1 MTSNIILIDNGHGG
15 ETPGKCSP
23 DGRLREYAWTR
34 DIARR
39 VCNKLK
45 SLGYDAGL
53 LVPELNDVSLRERVR
68 RVNSVCAGAG
78 SDNVL
83 LVSIHVNA
91 AGTGQW
97 HNASGW
103 TAWVAP
109 NASQRSRQLASLL
122 NAEAVK
128 LNLKGNRSREPF
140 FTGNFAILRD
150 TKCPAV
156 LTENMFQDNQQDVAY
171 LLSDRGKSEITNLHI
186 TAITKYLTTHV

>member
-1 MTSNIILIDNGHGG
+1 MIILIDNGHGA

-34 DIARR
+34 EIARR
-39 VCNKLK
+39 VCDKLK
-45 SLGYDAGL
+45 ASGYNARL

-103 TAWVAP
+103 AGWDAP
-109 NASQRSRQLASLL
+109 NASQRSRKLATLL
-122 NAEAVK
+122 DAEAVR

-156 LTENMFQDNQQDVAY
+156 LTENMFQDNLHDVAY

-186 TAITKYLTTHV
+186 TAITEYLKSK

>member
-1 MTSNIILIDNGHGG
+1 MAYIVLIDNGHGA

-34 DIARR
+34 EIARR
-39 VCNKLK
+39 VCDKLK
-45 SLGYDAGL
+45 ALGYDARL

-68 RVNSVCAGAG
+68 RVNSVCTGAG

-97 HNASGW
+97 HNACGW

-109 NASQRSRQLASLL
+109 NASQRSRKLATLL
-122 NAEAVK
+122 DAEAVR

-156 LTENMFQDNQQDVAY
+156 LTENMFQDNLHDVAY
-171 LLSDRGKSEITNLHI
+171 LLSDRGKSEITDLHV

>member
-1 MTSNIILIDNGHGG
+1 MTSDLILIDNGHGA

-23 DGRLREYAWTR
+23 DGRLREYAWAR
-34 DIARR
+34 EIARR
-39 VCNKLK
+39 VCGKLK
-45 SLGYDAGL
+45 SLGYDARL

-68 RVNSVCAGAG
+68 RVNSVCAGARSG
-78 SDNVL
+78 NVL
-83 LVSIHVNA
+83 SVSIHVNA
-91 AGTGQW
+91 AGSGQW

-109 NASQRSRQLASLL
+109 KASQRSLQLASLL
-122 NAEAVK
+122 NTEAVR

-156 LTENMFQDNQQDVAY
+156 LTENMFQDNRNDVDY
-171 LLSDRGKSEITNLHI
+171 LLSERGKSEITELHVN
-186 TAITKYLTTHV
+186 AISQYIRSL

>member
-1 MTSNIILIDNGHGG
+1 MIILIDNGHGA

-34 DIARR
+34 EIARC
-39 VCNKLK
+39 VCDKLK
-45 SLGYDAGL
+45 APGYDARL
-53 LVPELNDVSLRERVR
+53 LVPELNDVALRERVK
-68 RVNSVCAGAG
+68 RVNSVCGDAG

-91 AGTGQW
+91 AGTSQW

-103 TAWVAP
+103 TTWVAP
-109 NASQRSRQLASLL
+109 NASQRSRTLATLL
-122 NAEAVK
+122 NVEAVK

-156 LTENMFQDNQQDVAY
+156 LTENMFQDNLHDVAY

-186 TAITKYLTTHV
+186 TAITEYLKSK

>member
-1 MTSNIILIDNGHGG
+1 MTSNIILIDNGHGA

-34 DIARR
+34 EIARR
-39 VCNKLK
+39 VCDKLK
-45 SLGYDAGL
+45 ALGYDARL

-78 SDNVL
+78 SGNVL

-109 NASQRSRQLASLL
+109 NASQRSRKLATLL

-156 LTENMFQDNQQDVAY
+156 LTENMFQDNSHDVDY
-171 LLSDRGKSEITNLHI
+171 LLSDRGKSEITDLHI
-186 TAITKYLTTHV
+186 TAITQYLKSL

>member
-1 MTSNIILIDNGHGG
+1 MIILIDNGHGA

-34 DIARR
+34 EIARR
-39 VCNKLK
+39 VCDKLK
-45 SLGYDAGL
+45 SLGYDARL
-53 LVPELNDVSLRERVR
+53 LVPELNDVSLRERVK
-68 RVNSVCAGAG
+68 RVNSVCGDAG

-83 LVSIHVNA
+83 LISIHVNA

-122 NAEAVK
+122 NADAVR

-156 LTENMFQDNQQDVAY
+156 LTENMFQDNRHDVDY
-171 LLSDRGKSEITNLHI
+171 LLSERGKSEIADLHI
-186 TAITKYLTTHV
+186 TAITQYL

>member
-1 MTSNIILIDNGHGG
+1 MIILIDNGHGA

-34 DIARR
+34 EIARC
-39 VCNKLK
+39 VCDKLK
-45 SLGYDAGL
+45 APGYDARL

-68 RVNSVCAGAG
+68 RVNSVCGDAG

-91 AGTGQW
+91 AGTSQW

-103 TAWVAP
+103 TTWVAP
-109 NASQRSRQLASLL
+109 NASQRSRTLATLL
-122 NAEAVK
+122 NVEAVK

-156 LTENMFQDNQQDVAY
+156 LTENMFQDNLHDVAY

-186 TAITKYLTTHV
+186 TAITKYLKSK

>member
-1 MTSNIILIDNGHGG
+1 MTYIVLIDNGHGA

-34 DIARR
+34 EIARR
-39 VCNKLK
+39 VCDKLK
-45 SLGYDAGL
+45 ASGYDARL
-53 LVPELNDVSLRERVR
+53 LVPELNDISLRERVR
-68 RVNSVCAGAG
+68 RVNNVCIGAG

-91 AGTGQW
+91 AGSGQW

-109 NASQRSRQLASLL
+109 KASQRSRKLAMLL
-122 NAEAVK
+122 NAEAVN

-156 LTENMFQDNQQDVAY
+156 LTENMFQDNLHDVAY
-171 LLSDRGKSEITNLHI
+171 LLSDRGQSEITDLHI
-186 TAITKYLTTHV
+186 TAITKYLNSK

>member
-1 MTSNIILIDNGHGG
+1 MTYIVLIDNGHGA

-23 DGRLREYAWTR
+23 DGKLREYAWTR
-34 DIARR
+34 EIARR
-39 VCNKLK
+39 VCDKLK
-45 SLGYDAGL
+45 ALGYDTRL
-53 LVPELNDVSLRERVR
+53 LVPELNDVPLRERVR
-68 RVNSVCAGAG
+68 RVNSVCTGTA

-97 HNASGW
+97 QNACGW
-103 TAWVAP
+103 TVWVAP
-109 NASQRSRQLASLL
+109 NASQRSRKLATLL

-156 LTENMFQDNQQDVAY
+156 LTENMFQDNLHDVAY

-186 TAITKYLTTHV
+186 TAITEYLKSK

>member
-34 DIARR
+34 EIARR
-39 VCNKLK
+39 VCDKLK
-45 SLGYDAGL
+45 ALGYDARL
-53 LVPELNDVSLRERVR
+53 LVPALNDVSLRERVR
-68 RVNSVCAGAG
+68 RVNRICTGAG
-78 SDNVL
+78 SNNVL

-103 TAWVAP
+103 TAGVAP

-122 NAEAVK
+122 NAEAVR
-128 LNLKGNRSREPF
+128 LNLKGNRSLEPF

-156 LTENMFQDNQQDVAY
+156 LTENMFQDNRHDVDY
-171 LLSDRGKSEITNLHI
+171 LLSERGKSEIADLHI
-186 TAITKYLTTHV
+186 TAITQYLKSL

>member
-1 MTSNIILIDNGHGG
+1 MTYIVLIDNGHGA

-23 DGRLREYAWTR
+23 DGRLHEYAWTR
-34 DIARR
+34 EIARR
-39 VCNKLK
+39 VCDKLK
-45 SLGYDAGL
+45 ASGYDARL

-68 RVNSVCAGAG
+68 RVNSICAGAG

-103 TAWVAP
+103 TAWIAP
-109 NASQRSRQLASLL
+109 NASQRSRKLAMLL
-122 NAEAVK
+122 NAEAVN

-156 LTENMFQDNQQDVAY
+156 LTENMLQDNLHDVAY

-186 TAITKYLTTHV
+186 TAITEYLKSK

>member
-1 MTSNIILIDNGHGG
+1 MIILIDNGHGAK
-15 ETPGKCSP
+15 TPGKCSP

-34 DIARR
+34 EIARR
-39 VCNKLK
+39 VCDKLK
-45 SLGYDAGL
+45 APGYDARL
-53 LVPELNDVSLRERVR
+53 LVPELNDVSLRERVK
-68 RVNSVCAGAG
+68 RVNSVCDDAG

-91 AGTGQW
+91 AGTSQW

-103 TAWVAP
+103 TTWVAP
-109 NASQRSRQLASLL
+109 NASHRSRKLATLL
-122 NAEAVK
+122 NVEAVK

-156 LTENMFQDNQQDVAY
+156 LTENMFQDNLHDVAY

-186 TAITKYLTTHV
+186 TAITEYLKSK

>member
-1 MTSNIILIDNGHGG
+1 MIILIDNGHGA

-34 DIARR
+34 EIARR
-39 VCNKLK
+39 VCDKLK
-45 SLGYDAGL
+45 ALGYDARL
-53 LVPELNDVSLRERVR
+53 LVPELNDVALRERVK
-68 RVNSVCAGAG
+68 RVNSICGDAG

-109 NASQRSRQLASLL
+109 NASQRSCKLATLL
-122 NAEAVK
+122 NVEAVK

-156 LTENMFQDNQQDVAY
+156 LTENMFQDNLHDVAY
-171 LLSDRGKSEITNLHI
+171 LLSDRGKSEITDLHVSAL
-186 TAITKYLTTHV
+186 TEYLKSK

>member
-1 MTSNIILIDNGHGG
+1 MTYIVLIDNGHGA

-39 VCNKLK
+39 VCDKLK
-45 SLGYDAGL
+45 APGYDARL
-53 LVPELNDVSLRERVR
+53 LVPELNDVSLRERVK
-68 RVNSVCAGAG
+68 RVNSVCGDAG

-91 AGTGQW
+91 AGTSQW

-103 TAWVAP
+103 TAWIAS
-109 NASQRSRQLASLL
+109 NASQRSRELAILL
-122 NAEAVK
+122 NAEAVR

-156 LTENMFQDNQQDVAY
+156 LTENMFQDNLHDVAY
-171 LLSDRGKSEITNLHI
+171 LLSDRGKSEITDLHI
-186 TAITKYLTTHV
+186 TAITKYLNSK

>member
-1 MTSNIILIDNGHGG
+1 MIIIIDNGHGA

-39 VCNKLK
+39 VCDKLK
-45 SLGYDAGL
+45 ALGYDARL

-68 RVNSVCAGAG
+68 RVNNVCIDAG

-103 TAWVAP
+103 TAWIAP
-109 NASQRSRQLASLL
+109 NASQRSRKLATLL
-122 NAEAVK
+122 DAEAVR

-156 LTENMFQDNQQDVAY
+156 LTENMFQDNLHDVAY
-171 LLSDRGKSEITNLHI
+171 LLSDRGKSEITDLHVSAL
-186 TAITKYLTTHV
+186 TEYLKSK

>member
-34 DIARR
+34 QIARR
-39 VCNKLK
+39 VCDKLK
-45 SLGYDAGL
+45 APGYDARL

-68 RVNSVCAGAG
+68 RVNRICTGAG
-78 SDNVL
+78 SNNVL

-109 NASQRSRQLASLL
+109 NASRRSRQLASLL
-122 NAEAVK
+122 NAEAVR

-156 LTENMFQDNQQDVAY
+156 LTENMFQDNRHDVDY
-171 LLSDRGKSEITNLHI
+171 LLSERGKSEITNLHV
-186 TAITKYLTTHV
+186 TAITEYLKSK

>member
-1 MTSNIILIDNGHGG
+1 MTSDLILIDNGHGA

-34 DIARR
+34 EIARR
-39 VCNKLK
+39 VCDKLK
-45 SLGYDAGL
+45 ALGYDARL

-68 RVNSVCAGAG
+68 RVNSVYAGAG
-78 SDNVL
+78 SGNVL

-97 HNASGW
+97 HDASGW
-103 TAWVAP
+103 TAWIAP
-109 NASQRSRQLASLL
+109 KASQRSRKLATLL
-122 NAEAVK
+122 NAEAVR

-150 TKCPAV
+150 TKCSAV
-156 LTENMFQDNQQDVAY
+156 LTENMFQDNRHDVDY
-171 LLSDRGKSEITNLHI
+171 LLSERGKSEITELHVN
-186 TAITKYLTTHV
+186 AITQYLKSL

>member
-34 DIARR
+34 EIARR
-39 VCNKLK
+39 VCDKLK
-45 SLGYDAGL
+45 ALGYDARL

-68 RVNSVCAGAG
+68 RVNSVCADAG

-83 LVSIHVNA
+83 SVSIHVNA

-109 NASQRSRQLASLL
+109 NASQRSRKLATLL

-156 LTENMFQDNQQDVAY
+156 LTENMFQDNRHDVDY
-171 LLSDRGKSEITNLHI
+171 LLSERGKSEIADLHV
-186 TAITKYLTTHV
+186 TAITQYLKSL

>member
-1 MTSNIILIDNGHGG
+1 MTSDIILIDNGHGA

-34 DIARR
+34 EIARR
-39 VCNKLK
+39 VCDKLK
-45 SLGYDAGL
+45 ALGYDARL
-53 LVPELNDVSLRERVR
+53 LVPENTTVTLREGVSRGI
-68 RVNSVCAGAG
+68 NVCIGAG

-156 LTENMFQDNQQDVAY
+156 LTENMFQDNRYDVNY
-171 LLSDRGKSEITNLHI
+171 LLSERGKSEITDLHV
-186 TAITKYLTTHV
+186 TAITQYLKSK

>member
-1 MTSNIILIDNGHGG
+1 MTYIVLIDNGHGAV
-15 ETPGKCSP
+15 TPGKCSP

-34 DIARR
+34 EIARR
-39 VCNKLK
+39 VCDKLK
-45 SLGYDAGL
+45 ALGYDARL

-68 RVNSVCAGAG
+68 RVNSICTGAG
-78 SDNVL
+78 SENVL

-91 AGTGQW
+91 AGTDQW

-109 NASQRSRQLASLL
+109 NASQRSCKLATLL
-122 NAEAVK
+122 DAEAVR

-150 TKCPAV
+150 TRCPAV
-156 LTENMFQDNQQDVAY
+156 LTENIFQDNQQDVAY

-186 TAITKYLTTHV
+186 TAITKYLTTQA

>member
-1 MTSNIILIDNGHGG
+1 MTYIVLIDNGHGG

-34 DIARR
+34 EIARC
-39 VCNKLK
+39 VCDKLK
-45 SLGYDAGL
+45 SLGYDARL
-53 LVPELNDVSLRERVR
+53 LVPELNDVPLRERVR

-83 LVSIHVNA
+83 LISIHVNA

-109 NASQRSRQLASLL
+109 NTSQRSRQLASLL
-122 NAEAVK
+122 NAEAVR
-128 LNLKGNRSREPF
+128 LNLKGNRSLEPF

-156 LTENMFQDNQQDVAY
+156 LTENMFQDNSHDVDY
-171 LLSDRGKSEITNLHI
+171 LLSERGKSEIADLHV
-186 TAITKYLTTHV
+186 TAITQYLKSL

>member
-1 MTSNIILIDNGHGG
+1 MIILIDNGHGA

-23 DGRLREYAWTR
+23 DGRLHEYAWTR
-34 DIARR
+34 EIARR
-39 VCNKLK
+39 VCDKLK
-45 SLGYDAGL
+45 ASGYNARL
-53 LVPELNDVSLRERVR
+53 LVPELNDVALRERVK
-68 RVNSVCAGAG
+68 RVNSVCGDAG

-91 AGTGQW
+91 AGTSQW

-103 TAWVAP
+103 TTWIAP
-109 NASQRSRQLASLL
+109 NASQRSRKLATLL
-122 NAEAVK
+122 NVEAVK

-156 LTENMFQDNQQDVAY
+156 LTENMFQDNLHDVAY
-171 LLSDRGKSEITNLHI
+171 LLSDRGKSEITDLHVSAL
-186 TAITKYLTTHV
+186 TEYLKSK

>member
-34 DIARR
+34 EIARC
-39 VCNKLK
+39 VCDKLK
-45 SLGYDAGL
+45 SLGYDARL

-68 RVNSVCAGAG
+68 RVNSVCADAG

-122 NAEAVK
+122 NAEAVR
-128 LNLKGNRSREPF
+128 LNLKGNRSLEPF

-150 TKCPAV
+150 TKYPAV
-156 LTENMFQDNQQDVAY
+156 LTENMFQDNRHDVDY
-171 LLSDRGKSEITNLHI
+171 LLSERGKSEIADLHI
-186 TAITKYLTTHV
+186 TAITQYLKSL

>member
-1 MTSNIILIDNGHGG
+1 MTYIVLIDNGHGA

-39 VCNKLK
+39 VCDKLK
-45 SLGYDAGL
+45 ASGYDARL

-103 TAWVAP
+103 TAWIAP
-109 NASQRSRQLASLL
+109 NASQRSRKLAMLL
-122 NAEAVK
+122 NAEAVN

-140 FTGNFAILRD
+140 FTGNFAILLD

-156 LTENMFQDNQQDVAY
+156 LTENMFQDNLHDVAY
-171 LLSDRGKSEITNLHI
+171 LLSDRGQSEITDLHI
-186 TAITKYLTTHV
+186 TAITKYLNSK

>member
-1 MTSNIILIDNGHGG
+1 MTSDIILIDNGHGA

-23 DGRLREYAWTR
+23 DGRLLEYAWTR
-34 DIARR
+34 EIARR
-39 VCNKLK
+39 VCDKLK
-45 SLGYDAGL
+45 ALGYDARL
-53 LVPELNDVSLRERVR
+53 LVPELNDVPLRERVR

-78 SDNVL
+78 SGNVL

-122 NAEAVK
+122 NAEAVR

-156 LTENMFQDNQQDVAY
+156 LTENMFQDNLHDVAY

-186 TAITKYLTTHV
+186 TAITEYLKSK

>member
-1 MTSNIILIDNGHGG
+1 MTSDLILIDNGHGA
-15 ETPGKCSP
+15 ETPGKFSP
-23 DGRLREYAWTR
+23 DGRLREYAWAR
-34 DIARR
+34 EIARR
-39 VCNKLK
+39 VRGKLK
-45 SLGYDAGL
+45 SLGYDARL

-68 RVNSVCAGAG
+68 RVNNDCIGAG

-109 NASQRSRQLASLL
+109 KASQRSRQLASLL
-122 NAEAVK
+122 NTEAVR
-128 LNLKGNRSREPF
+128 LNLKGNRSRESF

-156 LTENMFQDNQQDVAY
+156 LTENMFQDNRNDVDY
-171 LLSDRGKSEITNLHI
+171 LLSDRGKYEITELHVN
-186 TAITKYLTTHV
+186 AITQYIR

>member
-1 MTSNIILIDNGHGG
+1 MIILIDNGHGA

-34 DIARR
+34 EIARR
-39 VCNKLK
+39 VCDKLK
-45 SLGYDAGL
+45 ALGYDARL
-53 LVPELNDVSLRERVR
+53 LVPELNDVALRERVK
-68 RVNSVCAGAG
+68 RVNSVCGDAG

-103 TAWVAP
+103 TAWIAP
-109 NASQRSRQLASLL
+109 NASQRSRKLATLL
-122 NAEAVK
+122 DAEAVR

-156 LTENMFQDNQQDVAY
+156 LTENMFQDNLHDVAY
-171 LLSDRGKSEITNLHI
+171 LLSDHGKSEITNLHI
-186 TAITKYLTTHV
+186 TAITEYLKSK

>member
-1 MTSNIILIDNGHGG
+1 MTSDLILIDNGHGA

-23 DGRLREYAWTR
+23 DGRLREYAWAR
-34 DIARR
+34 EIARR
-39 VCNKLK
+39 VRGKLK
-45 SLGYDAGL
+45 ALGYDARL

-68 RVNSVCAGAG
+68 RVNNVCIGAG
-78 SDNVL
+78 SGNVL

-109 NASQRSRQLASLL
+109 KASQRSRQLASLF
-122 NAEAVK
+122 NTEAVR

-156 LTENMFQDNQQDVAY
+156 LTENMFQDNRQDVDY
-171 LLSDRGKSEITNLHI
+171 LLSEHGKYEITELHVN
-186 TAITKYLTTHV
+186 AITQYIRSL

>member
-1 MTSNIILIDNGHGG
+1 MTYIVLIDNGHGA

-34 DIARR
+34 EIARC
-39 VCNKLK
+39 VCDKLK
-45 SLGYDAGL
+45 ASGYDARL

-97 HNASGW
+97 HNAAGW

-109 NASQRSRQLASLL
+109 NASRRSRKLATLL
-122 NAEAVK
+122 DTEAVRH
-128 LNLKGNRSREPF
+128 NLKGNRSREPF

-156 LTENMFQDNQQDVAY
+156 LTENMFQDNLHDVAN
-171 LLSDRGKSEITNLHI
+171 LLSDRGKSEITDLHV
-186 TAITKYLTTHV
+186 TAITRYLTTQA

>member
-1 MTSNIILIDNGHGG
+1 MIILIDNGHGA

-34 DIARR
+34 EIARR
-39 VCNKLK
+39 VCDKLK
-45 SLGYDAGL
+45 ASGYNARL

-91 AGTGQW
+91 AGTDQW

-109 NASQRSRQLASLL
+109 NASQRSRKLATLL
-122 NAEAVK
+122 DAEAVR

-156 LTENMFQDNQQDVAY
+156 LTENMFQDNLHDVAY

-186 TAITKYLTTHV
+186 TAITEYLKSK

>member
-1 MTSNIILIDNGHGG
+1 MTSDIILIDNGHGA

-34 DIARR
+34 EIARR
-39 VCNKLK
+39 VCDKLK
-45 SLGYDAGL
+45 APGYDARL

-68 RVNSVCAGAG
+68 RINSVCAGAG

-103 TAWVAP
+103 TAWIAP
-109 NASQRSRQLASLL
+109 NASQRSRKLATLL
-122 NAEAVK
+122 DVEAVR

-156 LTENMFQDNQQDVAY
+156 LTENMFQDNRHDVDY
-171 LLSDRGKSEITNLHI
+171 LLSERGKSEITDLHI
-186 TAITKYLTTHV
+186 TAITQYLRSL

>member
-1 MTSNIILIDNGHGG
+1 MTSNIILIDNGHGA

-34 DIARR
+34 EIARR
-39 VCNKLK
+39 VCDKLK
-45 SLGYDAGL
+45 ALGYDAGL

-68 RVNSVCAGAG
+68 RVNSVYAGAG

-109 NASQRSRQLASLL
+109 NASQRSRKLATLL

-156 LTENMFQDNQQDVAY
+156 LTENMFQDNRHDVDY
-171 LLSDRGKSEITNLHI
+171 LLSDRGKSEITDLHI
-186 TAITKYLTTHV
+186 TAITQYLKSL

>member
-1 MTSNIILIDNGHGG
+1 MIILIDNGHGA

-34 DIARR
+34 EIARR
-39 VCNKLK
+39 VCDKLK
-45 SLGYDAGL
+45 ALGYDARL
-53 LVPELNDVSLRERVR
+53 LVPELSDVSLRERVR
-68 RVNSVCAGAG
+68 RVNNVCVGAA
-78 SDNVL
+78 SENVL

-97 HNASGW
+97 YNASGW

-109 NASQRSRQLASLL
+109 NASQRSRKLAILL

-156 LTENMFQDNQQDVAY
+156 LTENMFQDNQYDVAY
-171 LLSDRGKSEITNLHI
+171 LLSDRGKSEITNLHV
-186 TAITKYLTTHV
+186 TAISKYITTQA

>member
-1 MTSNIILIDNGHGG
+1 MTSNIILIDNGHGA

-34 DIARR
+34 EIARR
-39 VCNKLK
+39 VCDKLK
-45 SLGYDAGL
+45 ALGYDAGL
-53 LVPELNDVSLRERVR
+53 LVPELNDVPLRERVR

-83 LVSIHVNA
+83 LVSIHINA

-109 NASQRSRQLASLL
+109 NASQRSRKLATLL
-122 NAEAVK
+122 NAEAVR

-156 LTENMFQDNQQDVAY
+156 LTENMFQDNSHDVDY
-171 LLSDRGKSEITNLHI
+171 LLSERGKSEIADLHI
-186 TAITKYLTTHV
+186 TAITQYLKSL

>member
-1 MTSNIILIDNGHGG
+1 MTYIVLIDNGHGA

-39 VCNKLK
+39 VCDKLK
-45 SLGYDAGL
+45 ASGYDARL

-103 TAWVAP
+103 TAWIAP
-109 NASQRSRQLASLL
+109 NASQRSRKLAMLL
-122 NAEAVK
+122 NAEAVN

-156 LTENMFQDNQQDVAY
+156 LTENMFQDNLHDVAY
-171 LLSDRGKSEITNLHI
+171 LLSDRGQSEITDLHREI
-186 TAITKYLTTHV
+186 QLMTN

>member
-1 MTSNIILIDNGHGG
+1 MTSDIILIDNGHGA

-34 DIARR
+34 EIARR
-39 VCNKLK
+39 VCDKLK
-45 SLGYDAGL
+45 ALGYDARL

-68 RVNSVCAGAG
+68 RVNSVYAGAG
-78 SDNVL
+78 SGNVL

-103 TAWVAP
+103 TTWVAP

-122 NAEAVK
+122 NAEAVR
-128 LNLKGNRSREPF
+128 LNLKGNRSLEPL
-140 FTGNFAILRD
+140 FTGIFAILRD

-156 LTENMFQDNQQDVAY
+156 LTENMFQDNRHDVDY
-171 LLSDRGKSEITNLHI
+171 LLSERGKSEIADLHV
-186 TAITKYLTTHV
+186 TAITLYLKSL

>member
-1 MTSNIILIDNGHGG
+1 MTYIVLIDNGHGA

-34 DIARR
+34 EIARR
-39 VCNKLK
+39 VCDKLK
-45 SLGYDAGL
+45 ASGYDARL
-53 LVPELNDVSLRERVR
+53 LVPELNDVSLRERVK
-68 RVNSVCAGAG
+68 RVNSICGDAG

-103 TAWVAP
+103 TAWIAP
-109 NASQRSRQLASLL
+109 NASQRSHKLAMLL
-122 NAEAVK
+122 NAEAVN
-128 LNLKGNRSREPF
+128 LNLKGNRSCEPF

-156 LTENMFQDNQQDVAY
+156 LTENMFQDNLHDVAY
-171 LLSDRGKSEITNLHI
+171 LLSDRGKSEITDLHI
-186 TAITKYLTTHV
+186 TAITKYLNSK